1 MSKQEETQYDLLLQY
16 AEDTGFS
23 VDLKT
28 QSKYIK
34 GFVYGGHGTCMK
46 ENYTKALKKFRK
58 IKEEYAEKGIIVN
71 QINDPHLDYH
81 AMVRLYSKYA

>member
-71 QINDPHLDYH
+71 QINDPPLDYH
-81 AMVRLYSKYA
+81 AMVKLYSKYA